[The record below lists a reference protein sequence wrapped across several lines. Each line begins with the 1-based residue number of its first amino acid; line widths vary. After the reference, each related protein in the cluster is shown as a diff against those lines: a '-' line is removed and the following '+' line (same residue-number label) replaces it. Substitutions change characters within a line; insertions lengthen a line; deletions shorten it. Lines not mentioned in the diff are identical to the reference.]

1 MPKFTDWLKHSW
13 NVFTSRDPTEEI
25 KMGFESASMYRPDTV
40 RYRRGGDRTITTAI
54 YNRIAIDAAA
64 IDIKHVKL
72 DENGR
77 YKEDMDSSLND
88 ILTVEANLDQTSR
101 AFIQDAVH
109 VMLENGHVALVITD
123 ANIDPTKS
131 EAYQIKEL
139 RAGIVTQW
147 FPKHVKVNIYDE
159 NTGKHREVVLPKR
172 NVAIVQNPL
181 YAVMNEPNSTLQR
194 LIRKLNLLDVVD
206 EQAGSGKL
214 DLIIQL
220 PYVIKTEARKKQAEN
235 RRKDIEMQL
244 AGSKYGIAYTDGTE
258 RITQLNRPAE
268 NNLLKTIEYLTDML
282 YGQLGITAEVING
295 TADEKT
301 MLNYHNRT
309 IEPILSAVVLEMRR
323 KFLSK
328 TARSQ
333 HQSIMFF
340 RDPFR
345 LVPVQEIA
353 EISDKLTRNEIA
365 TPNEIRSVIGW
376 KPAEDKNADQ
386 LRNRNISQSAEEIA
400 AQNGETP
407 VSEVAEQTF
416 GQEQQSGSQEFF
428 NNL

>member
-64 IDIKHVKL
+64 IDMKHVKL

-407 VSEVAEQTF
+407 VSEVAEQTS